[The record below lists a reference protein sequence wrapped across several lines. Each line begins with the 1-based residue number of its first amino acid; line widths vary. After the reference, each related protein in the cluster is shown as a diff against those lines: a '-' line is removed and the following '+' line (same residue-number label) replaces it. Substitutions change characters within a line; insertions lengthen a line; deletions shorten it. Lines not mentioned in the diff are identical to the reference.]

1 MLAYFLYTEPISE
14 KRKKVKEATEI
25 TKALKEVAKVLEDEL
40 NQEPVAEELMSE
52 EAFREE
58 PTDEQ
63 VQTCFESVSR
73 DGSSFES
80 SDDESTIHD
89 VFPEPHVGP
98 GPDKPL

>member
-58 PTDEQ
+58 PTAEQ

-98 GPDKPL
+98 EPDKPL